1 MLVGV
6 SGFVCQCCMDT
17 GVARVFQTTRLG
29 VRSLPMGALDTSIM
43 IENGG
48 IREGPLFSRREGEN
62 ESHAEKSVAGEESP
76 RSHCC
81 VIKD

>member
-1 MLVGV
+1 MSVGV
-6 SGFVCQCCMDT
+6 SGFVCQWCMDA
-17 GVARVFQTTRLG
+17 GVARAFQAARLG
-29 VRSLPMGALDTSIM
+29 VRSLRMGASDTSIM

-48 IREGPLFSRREGEN
+48 IREGPLFYRREGEN
-62 ESHAEKSVAGEESP
+62 ESHAEKSAAGEESP

>member
-6 SGFVCQCCMDT
+6 SGFVCQCWMDAGGT
-17 GVARVFQTTRLG
+17 RVFQTMRLG
-29 VRSLPMGALDTSIM
+29 VRSLRMEASDTSIM

-48 IREGPLFSRREGEN
+48 IRVGPLFSRREGEN
-62 ESHAEKSVAGEESP
+62 ESHAEKRAAGEESP